1 MSYEQASEADRE
13 FEQRTRTL
21 LLESADGLPGALRS
35 RLTQARFAAL
45 EAHRSGA
52 LVRSR
57 AWIGAGAGAAAA
69 AVLVALLVFVPH
81 PGSVPVTAVAGAAV
95 DDLALLAESDAV
107 PLNEDQDV
115 DYDFYEWAANE
126 ASNATEAAPSVGS

>member
-1 MSYEQASEADRE
+1 MSHEEASEADSE
-13 FEQRTRTL
+13 FERRTHAL

-35 RLTQARFAAL
+35 RLTQARHAAL
-45 EAHRSGA
+45 EVHRRGA
-52 LVRSR
+52 PVRAR
-57 AWIGAGAGAAAA
+57 GWLGAGAAAT
-69 AVLVALLVFVPH
+69 AVLVALLVLVPH
-81 PGSVPVTAVAGAAV
+81 PGSAPVTAVAGGAV

-126 ASNATEAAPSVGS
+126 ASTGTEAAPSVGS